1 MATAFIKIKN
11 LDRNGLQTRAALNE
25 ATVTEYTEAM
35 DAGVEF
41 PPVTVFREDRRGDS
55 SIYRLADGFHRV
67 EAKTR
72 TKKYGKPGF
81 DTVKATII
89 SGGYSDALKFALGAN
104 AAHGLRRTNADK
116 RHALE
121 MAWEK
126 RKELFGG
133 EPSNGALAKMCG
145 VSERTVASFRA
156 DQPAPVA
163 RALPVRPAN
172 RKAPPPPPPTKRVGV
187 DGVAR
192 AVPVRPAPV
201 RPPVKK
207 GYHIGPD
214 GKQHADGV
222 ILDQFGVEI
231 PERIKPAFF
240 NASSLKCIISQLQ
253 TARMSLKQAQ
263 EKKDVCIAAVSQ
275 RAGLEMENAYHEL
288 KAAIP
293 YCVCRM
299 CQGQGCDACR
309 ETGFQTED
317 QFKRNPPEFNP

>member
-231 PERIKPAFF
+231 PERIRTAFT
-240 NASSLKCIISQLQ
+240 SETLGEIVSTLQ
-253 TARMSLKQAQ
+253 RARTMLAQAIRS
-263 EKKDVCIAAVSQ
+263 KDPSVAAVAQ

-288 KAAIP
+288 KAAKP

-299 CQGQGCDACR
+299 CQGQGCDVCR